1 MAMYNYQNMPYN
13 GLYGGLTNGQYNY
26 TPNYQNA
33 LQWQIKSL
41 TRVNGLEGAKAFQ
54 IMPRETV
61 ALFDGNDDIFY
72 IKAADDGGFPTIK
85 AYRFAEVDLTGA
97 KTTNDY
103 VTKSEFEEL
112 KKEVQNY
119 AEQFV
124 SKAKPT
130 KKSVADDSGV

>member
-26 TPNYQNA
+26 TPNYQNS
-33 LQWQIKSL
+33 LQGQIKSL

-54 IMPRETV
+54 VMPRETV

-72 IKAADDGGFPTIK
+72 IKSADDGGFPTIK
-85 AYRFAEVDLTGA
+85 AYRFAEIDLTGT
-97 KTTNDY
+97 KPTNDY

-112 KKEVQNY
+112 RNEVKKY
-119 AEQFV
+119 AEQSI
-124 SKAKPT
+124 SKSRD
-130 KKSVADDSGV
+130 KSSNDSAD

>member
-33 LQWQIKSL
+33 LQGQIKSL

-54 IMPRETV
+54 VMPRETV

-72 IKAADDGGFPTIK
+72 IKSADDGGFPTIK
-85 AYRFAEVDLTGA
+85 AYRFAEIDLTGE
-97 KTTNDY
+97 KPTNDY

-112 KKEVQNY
+112 RNEVRKY
-119 AEQFV
+119 AEQSI
-124 SKAKPT
+124 SKSRS
-130 KKSVADDSGV
+130 KSSNDSAD

>member
-1 MAMYNYQNMPYN
+1 MFNYQNLPYN
-13 GLYGGLTNGQYNY
+13 NAYGGFNGNQYNY
-26 TPNYQNA
+26 MPNSQNG
-33 LQWQIKSL
+33 LQGQIKSL

-54 IMPRETV
+54 VMPRETV

-72 IKAADDGGFPTIK
+72 VKSADDGGFPTIK
-85 AYRFAEVDLTGA
+85 AYRFSEIDLTGA
-97 KTTNDY
+97 KPTNDY

-124 SKAKPT
+124 SKSKPT

>member
-26 TPNYQNA
+26 TPNYQNG
-33 LQWQIKSL
+33 LQGQIKSL

-72 IKAADDGGFPTIK
+72 IKSADDGGFPTIK
-85 AYRFAEVDLTGA
+85 AYRFAEIDLTGA
-97 KTTNDY
+97 KPTNDY

-112 KKEVQNY
+112 RNEVKKY
-119 AEQFV
+119 AEQ
-124 SKAKPT
+124 SIPKSRAK
-130 KKSVADDSGV
+130 SSNDSAD

>member
-1 MAMYNYQNMPYN
+1 MYNYPNVPYN
-13 GLYGGLTNGQYNY
+13 SPYGGFNNNQYNY
-26 TPNYQNA
+26 MPNAQNGA
-33 LQWQIKSL
+33 QGQIKSL
-41 TRVNGLEGAKAFQ
+41 TRVNGIEGAKAYQ
-54 IMPRETV
+54 VMPRETV

-72 IKAADDGGFPTIK
+72 VKSADDGGFPTIK
-85 AYRFAEVDLTGA
+85 AYRFSEIDLTGA
-97 KTTNDY
+97 KPTNDY

-124 SKAKPT
+124 SKSKST

>member
-1 MAMYNYQNMPYN
+1 MYNYSNSPYGSPYSGFNGNQYNNYMQNAQN
-13 GLYGGLTNGQYNY
+13 GLQGQ
-26 TPNYQNA
+26 P
-33 LQWQIKSL
+33 KSL
-41 TRVNGLEGAKAFQ
+41 IRVNGIDGAKAYQ
-54 IMPRETV
+54 VMPRETV

-72 IKAADDGGFPTIK
+72 VKSTDDGGFPTIK
-85 AYRFAEVDLTGA
+85 AYRFSEIDLTGA
-97 KTTNDY
+97 KPTNDY

-124 SKAKPT
+124 SKSKPT

>member
-26 TPNYQNA
+26 TPNYQNG
-33 LQWQIKSL
+33 LQGQIKSL

-72 IKAADDGGFPTIK
+72 IKSADDGGFPTIK
-85 AYRFAEVDLTGA
+85 AYRFDEIDLTGA
-97 KTTNDY
+97 KPTNDY

-112 KKEVQNY
+112 RNEVKKY
-119 AEQFV
+119 AEQ
-124 SKAKPT
+124 SIPKSRAK
-130 KKSVADDSGV
+130 SSNDSAD

>member
-33 LQWQIKSL
+33 MQVQIKSL

-54 IMPRETV
+54 VMPRETV

-72 IKAADDGGFPTIK
+72 IKSADDGGFPTIK
-85 AYRFAEVDLTGA
+85 AYRFAEIDLTGE
-97 KTTNDY
+97 KLTNDY
-103 VTKSEFEEL
+103 VIKSEFEEL
-112 KKEVQNY
+112 RNEVKKY
-119 AEQFV
+119 ADQYI
-124 SKAKPT
+124 SKSRS
-130 KKSVADDSGV
+130 KSSNDSAD

>member
-26 TPNYQNA
+26 TPNYQNG
-33 LQWQIKSL
+33 LQGQIKSL
-41 TRVNGLEGAKAFQ
+41 TRVNGLEGAKACQ

-72 IKAADDGGFPTIK
+72 IKSADDGGFPTIK
-85 AYRFAEVDLTGA
+85 AYRFDEIDLTGA
-97 KTTNDY
+97 KPTNDY

-112 KKEVQNY
+112 RNEVKKY
-119 AEQFV
+119 AEQ
-124 SKAKPT
+124 SIPKSRAK
-130 KKSVADDSGV
+130 SSNDSAD